1 MAILSDDAKW
11 WVQITA
17 ILITLAI
24 VAYRL
29 WEKRKGRA
37 QDGVT
42 VNLRRWTSQRMSN
55 VLRNDYSEW
64 DMIKLEE
71 NSQHMRDAYKLL
83 NKAGKHRCPWGAT
96 CPALKYGLATADGQI
111 RDGMLTAEQ
120 HIKYAYN
127 MTKLAIDRNK
137 ENRVKNKGSLNLAA
151 KTYEDA
157 VYTAKKGGEAARAGA
172 TKSARD
178 TFSASTKDIGSL
190 HHPTDDTRLIIF

>member
-1 MAILSDDAKW
+1 
-11 WVQITA
+11 
-17 ILITLAI
+17 
-24 VAYRL
+24 
-29 WEKRKGRA
+29 
-37 QDGVT
+37 
-42 VNLRRWTSQRMSN
+42 MSN

-96 CPALKYGLATADGQI
+96 CPALNNGLATADGQI

-137 ENRVKNKGSLNLAA
+137 EKREKSKGSLNEAA
-151 KTYEDA
+151 KTYEDD
-157 VYTAKKGGEAARAGA
+157 VYTANKGDEAARAGA

-178 TFSASTKDIGSL
+178 TFGARTTGIGSL
-190 HHPTDDTRLIIF
+190 QHPPDDTRLIIF